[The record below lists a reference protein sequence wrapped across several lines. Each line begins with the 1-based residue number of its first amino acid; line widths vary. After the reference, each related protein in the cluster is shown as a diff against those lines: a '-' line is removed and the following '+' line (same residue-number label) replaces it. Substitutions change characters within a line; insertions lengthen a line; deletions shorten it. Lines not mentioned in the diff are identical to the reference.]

1 MSLVSQLQSFID
13 QVKKELKSASIRCK
27 VDDRGNQSP
36 GWKYN
41 HWEQKGVP
49 LRLEVG
55 PRDAAA
61 NTVMVVRRV
70 DGVKASKPVAG
81 LGSAIRAELDDIHQ
95 VMFAKASAA
104 RDSKVV
110 QVTSWSDFVPAL
122 NDDCLVL
129 TPWCSPKN
137 QEAEDQVKE
146 RSREESLALLG
157 LEAEDE
163 RTATSLA
170 AKTLCA
176 RTTNHHYR
184 RAPSGGLPVKK
195 RRAGASGGS

>member
-1 MSLVSQLQSFID
+1 
-13 QVKKELKSASIRCK
+13 
-27 VDDRGNQSP
+27 
-36 GWKYN
+36 
-41 HWEQKGVP
+41 
-49 LRLEVG
+49 
-55 PRDAAA
+55 
-61 NTVMVVRRV
+61 MVVRRV
-70 DGVKASKPVAG
+70 DGVKASKPVNG
-81 LGSAIRAELDDIHQ
+81 LGNAIRNELDDIHR

-129 TPWCSPKN
+129 TPWCSPTN

-146 RSREESLALLG
+146 KSREESLALLG

-170 AKTLCA
+170 AKTLCVP
-176 RTTNHHYR
+176 HDQ
-184 RAPSGGLPVKK
+184 PPLP
-195 RRAGASGGS
+195 AGTKCFFTGEPATCWCLWGRSY